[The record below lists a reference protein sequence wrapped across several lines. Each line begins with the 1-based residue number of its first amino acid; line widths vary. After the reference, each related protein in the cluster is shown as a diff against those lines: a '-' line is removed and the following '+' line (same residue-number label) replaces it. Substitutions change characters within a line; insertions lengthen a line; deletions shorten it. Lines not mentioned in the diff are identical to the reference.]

1 MNIFYSMDDS
11 VLTRR
16 PRSTLNTAKPKS
28 IYRQITREPMK
39 DARRG
44 GEANVLHG
52 LPDFLRHGGEANVLD
67 GMPEFWDSG

>member
-1 MNIFYSMDDS
+1 
-11 VLTRR
+11 
-16 PRSTLNTAKPKS
+16 
-28 IYRQITREPMK
+28 MK